1 MEFREPYD
9 DLVVNPRRFTG
20 EFNFPPPERIRIY
33 DTTLRDGEQAPG
45 VAFTPQQKLELAE
58 MLSRLGVH
66 IIDLGFPA
74 VGPTEW
80 ETLKLISGGKRSGLI
95 RDDLELVV
103 MSRAIPNDIDTI
115 TRVLEETGV
124 KPEDITLFIF
134 TAGSDLHVK
143 YKLGKML
150 LRREGK
156 DIKDWLDTPV
166 KWYRDAN
173 KRLFSNAI
181 HYAKQKGFTSI
192 EAGNAEDGSR
202 ADIDYIIELGMEAVK
217 VGATRQAFPDTVGV
231 FTPEATRY
239 YTTKLVEAFPGT
251 DLVVHFHN
259 DFDLATINTITA
271 MSVGANI
278 PTVTL
283 GGIGERAGNAP
294 LHSVLAALKKLY
306 GVVIPDFNYQ
316 LINEATRLASRLS
329 GIPMQP
335 HEPIVGTNVY
345 AHESGIHTAGIVI
358 DPRMYQYINPTSFG
372 GKRKFVFG
380 KHSGTSIVEH
390 VLKLNEAELNSVG
403 VEISDDLI
411 NRVLY
416 EIKSLR
422 EQQAAMR
429 RVELLTDSIYEKMG
443 QLGISERDV
452 ISLAKHIGMDKK
464 SGAST
469 FW

>member
-1 MEFREPYD
+1 MELREPYEELAIPGTRWTR
-9 DLVVNPRRFTG
+9 DL
-20 EFNFPPPERIRIY
+20 NFPPPERIRIY

-45 VAFTPQQKLELAE
+45 VAFTPSQKFELAE

-80 ETLKLISGGKRSGLI
+80 ETLKLIVDGRRSGQL
-95 RDDLELVV
+95 RSDLELLV
-103 MSRAIPNDIDTI
+103 MCRALPSDIDT
-115 TRVLEETGV
+115 TLRVLGETGV
-124 KPEDITLFIF
+124 NPDELTIFIF

-156 DIKDWLDTPV
+156 DTKEWLDLPV
-166 KWYRDAN
+166 QWYRDAN
-173 KRLFSNAI
+173 KRLLSNAI
-181 HYAKQKGFTSI
+181 HYAKEKGFTSI

-202 ADIDYIIELGMEAVK
+202 ADIDYIIELGHEAMNA
-217 VGATRQAFPDTVGV
+217 GATRQAFPDTVGV
-231 FTPEATRY
+231 FTPAAVRH
-239 YTTKLVEAFPGT
+239 YTSRLIEAFPDT

-271 MSVGANI
+271 MSLGATI

-283 GGIGERAGNAP
+283 GGIGERAGNTP
-294 LHSVLAALKKLY
+294 MHSLLAALKMLY
-306 GVVIPDFNYQ
+306 DVTIPGVRYD
-316 LINEATRLASRLS
+316 LINEATWLACRLS

-358 DPRMYQYINPTSFG
+358 DPRMYQAINPGDFG
-372 GKRKFVFG
+372 GKRRFVFG
-380 KHSGTSIVEH
+380 KHSGSAIVEH
-390 VLKLNEAELNSVG
+390 VLRFHEDELNAAG
-403 VEISDDLI
+403 IEITDDLI
-411 NRVLY
+411 KRVLY
-416 EIKSLR
+416 EVKTLR

-429 RVELLTDSIYEKMG
+429 RVEKLVNSIHEKMC
-443 QLGISERDV
+443 QLGISEHEV
-452 ISLAKHIGMDKK
+452 IELAKHLGKDGGMG
-464 SGAST
+464 SST

>member
-1 MEFREPYD
+1 MQFREPYEKLAIPPTEWIK
-9 DLVVNPRRFTG
+9 DLK
-20 EFNFPPPERIRIY
+20 FPPPERIRIC

-45 VAFTPQQKLELAE
+45 VVFTPLQKLEIAE

-66 IIDLGFPA
+66 ILDLGFPA
-74 VGPTEW
+74 IGPSER
-80 ETLKLISGGKRSGLI
+80 ETLSLIVNAKRAGRL
-95 RDDLELVV
+95 RRDLELMV
-103 MSRAIPNDIDTI
+103 MCRALHSDIDMI
-115 TRVLEETGV
+115 LGVLQQTGV
-124 KPEDITLFIF
+124 SLDDVTLFIF

-150 LRREGK
+150 LRTEGK
-156 DIKDWLDTPV
+156 SENEWLDLPV

-173 KRLFSNAI
+173 KRLFSEAI
-181 HYAKQKGFTSI
+181 RYAREKGFPRI

-202 ADIDYIIELGMEAVK
+202 ADIEYIIDLGKEAFK
-217 VGATRQAFPDTVGV
+217 AGAMRQSFPDTVGV
-231 FTPEATRY
+231 FTPEAVRY
-239 YTTKLVEAFPGT
+239 YVGRLVEAFPST

-271 MSVGANI
+271 LSVGATI

-283 GGIGERAGNAP
+283 GGIGERAGNAS
-294 LHSVLAALKKLY
+294 LHSLLAALKVLY
-306 GVVIPDFNYQ
+306 GITLPGIRYD

-358 DPRMYQYINPTSFG
+358 DPRMYQVIYPKDFG
-372 GKRKFVFG
+372 GQRRFVFG
-380 KHSGTSIVEH
+380 KHSGTAVVEH
-390 VLKLNEAELNSVG
+390 VLRFHEGELNAAG
-403 VEISDDLI
+403 VAITEDLV
-411 NRVLY
+411 NRVLN
-416 EIKSLR
+416 EVKSMR

-429 RVELLTDSIYEKMG
+429 RVEKLVDSIYEKMA
-443 QLGISERDV
+443 QLGLSERDLV
-452 ISLAKHIGMDKK
+452 ELAKHLGKEGGL
-464 SGAST
+464 GAAT

>member
-1 MEFREPYD
+1 MKLREPYEE
-9 DLVVNPRRFTG
+9 LAIPPTHWTSELR
-20 EFNFPPPERIRIY
+20 FPPPERIRIY

-45 VAFTPQQKLELAE
+45 VVFTPSQKFELAGH
-58 MLSRLGVH
+58 LSELGVH

-80 ETLKLISGGKRSGLI
+80 ETLKLVVEGRRSGRL
-95 RDDLELVV
+95 RKDLELLV
-103 MSRAIPNDIDTI
+103 MCRALPGDIDT
-115 TRVLEETGV
+115 TFEVLRDTGV
-124 KPEDITLFIF
+124 EPDEITLFVF

-156 DIKDWLDTPV
+156 SEKEWLDTPV
-166 KWYRDAN
+166 EWYREAN
-173 KRLFSNAI
+173 KKLFASAVK
-181 HYAKQKGFTSI
+181 YASDKGFVSI

-202 ADIDYIIELGMEAVK
+202 ADVDYIIELGHAALEA
-217 VGATRQAFPDTVGV
+217 GATRQAFPDTVGV
-231 FTPEATRY
+231 FTPEAVHHYVSR
-239 YTTKLVEAFPGT
+239 LVEAFPGI

-283 GGIGERAGNAP
+283 GGIGERAGNTP
-294 LHSVLAALKKLY
+294 LHSLLAALKVLY
-306 GVVIPDFNYQ
+306 GITIPGIRYE
-316 LINEATRLASRLS
+316 LINEVTRVASRLS

-358 DPRMYQYINPTSFG
+358 DPRIYQVINPADFG
-372 GKRKFVFG
+372 ARRKFVFG
-380 KHSGTSIVEH
+380 KHSGTAVVKH
-390 VLKLNEAELNSVG
+390 VLGMHRDELEAAG
-403 VEISDDLI
+403 VEITDGLVE
-411 NRVLY
+411 RVLN
-416 EIKSLR
+416 EVKSLR

-429 RVELLTDSIYEKMG
+429 RVEKLVDSIYEKMS

-452 ISLAKHIGMDKK
+452 IELAKHLGKDRAVDA
-464 SGAST
+464 GT